1 MRIRRLA
8 ATAATVA
15 VGALVLS
22 GCAAPQSEIVEG
34 STLSVAW
41 NQPFYSYNQ
50 NTSFGNATA
59 NANIIY
65 STNSGFGY
73 YDDAPA
79 WVKDESFGTYEKL
92 SDDPLVVKYTIT
104 DGVKWSDGT
113 AVDAADLLLNW
124 VSLSGAYDT
133 PDFDSGEFTD
143 PDTGE
148 FTEEFPTDVTKLTL
162 FVLIVSSPGIVT

>member
-1 MRIRRLA
+1 MRIRRLV

-73 YDDAPA
+73 YDD
-79 WVKDESFGTYEKL
+79 
-92 SDDPLVVKYTIT
+92 
-104 DGVKWSDGT
+104 
-113 AVDAADLLLNW
+113 
-124 VSLSGAYDT
+124 T
-133 PDFDSGEFTD
+133 PHG
-143 PDTGE
+143 
-148 FTEEFPTDVTKLTL
+148 
-162 FVLIVSSPGIVT
+162 